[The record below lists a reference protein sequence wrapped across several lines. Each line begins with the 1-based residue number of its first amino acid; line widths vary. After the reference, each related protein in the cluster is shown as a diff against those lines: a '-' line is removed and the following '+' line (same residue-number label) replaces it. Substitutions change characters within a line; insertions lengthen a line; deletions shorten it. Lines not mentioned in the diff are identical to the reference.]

1 MSEGSATVSQEDG
14 DALARVNQLIEKLE
28 NKFAE
33 VESSYLRYREIVN
46 AAETKVGDISNIASL
61 ALAAKTQIV
70 DEQAVIAAK
79 SAHIQSAQEHAD
91 SVRAELDRIQTSA
104 TQQATEI
111 EGQSRRAQSAADSA
125 GLLAAEIQ
133 QRAVEMNAAT
143 DAALASRDEAAAA
156 SATSKSLADKSENT
170 EEIIAAYEK
179 KLADLEIQSKA
190 QLATITSLLPGAT
203 AAGLAHAFDDRRKTF
218 LKPGGRWQGLF
229 VASIALLVVLAV
241 SGLWNIYSTG
251 IPLTWGELGRLWLAR
266 LPIAGALIWLA
277 VHSSREAALA
287 KRLEEDYGYK
297 AAIAASF
304 QGFQKQMADIASST
318 TENSPLAKLCGDTLA
333 TIANPPGRIYESQQ
347 LIVSPSDQLLA
358 TAAHAAGLEKRVG

>member
-1 MSEGSATVSQEDG
+1 MSEGFEPMGHEDSN
-14 DALARVNQLIEKLE
+14 ALVRVNQLIEKFEGKL
-28 NKFAE
+28 AE
-33 VESSYLRYREIVN
+33 VESSYMRCREIVST
-46 AAETKVGDISNIASL
+46 AEAKIDDIQSIASS

-91 SVRAELDRIQTSA
+91 SVRAELDRILTAA

-111 EGQSRRAQSAADSA
+111 EGHRQRGQSAADSV
-125 GLLAAEIQ
+125 GLVAAEIQ

-156 SATSKSLADKSENT
+156 SATSKSLADKAENT
-170 EEIIAAYEK
+170 EKILAAYEK
-179 KLADLEIQSKA
+179 KLADLEARSKA

-203 AAGLAHAFDDRRKTF
+203 AAGLAHAFDTRRKTF

-229 VASIALLVVLAV
+229 VTSIALLVVLAV

-251 IPLTWGELGRLWLAR
+251 IQLSWGELGRLWLAR

-277 VHSSREAALA
+277 MHASREAALA

-318 TENSPLAKLCGDTLA
+318 TESSPLAKLCGDTLA
-333 TIANPPGRIYESQQ
+333 TIANPPGRIYESHQ
-347 LIVSPSDQLLA
+347 LTITPSEQLL
-358 TAAHAAGLEKRVG
+358 TAASQVAGLEKK